1 MDVYRNQTRPSKS
14 IIKLSTYLCMFPQ
27 LIAGPIVRYCEIET
41 LLDEKSALSWNKV
54 IVGLERFVIGLGK
67 KVLLAN
73 NLGVI
78 YAAIQTNTVRSVGTA
93 WLGIIAYT
101 LQIYYDFS
109 GYSDMAIGMGKMF
122 GFRFPENF
130 DYPYE
135 AVSISSFWRK
145 WHMTLSGWFR
155 EYVYIPL
162 GGNRRGRII
171 QIRNII
177 IVWGLT
183 GLWHGAGWNYILW
196 GLYFGFLLIIEKNI
210 LEKIHYQSLP
220 QLVRWSLTML
230 AVILGW
236 VFFTNVEL
244 DKAVEYIK
252 SMFGLSAEV
261 LVDDYFR
268 FHARENAILLVI
280 SVMGCFRKTRKW
292 INGVTRKRPV
302 VAYASMTLIYIAC
315 TATLVYST
323 YNPFLYFK
331 F

>member
-1 MDVYRNQTRPSKS
+1 
-14 IIKLSTYLCMFPQ
+14 
-27 LIAGPIVRYCEIET
+27 
-41 LLDEKSALSWNKV
+41 
-54 IVGLERFVIGLGK
+54 
-67 KVLLAN
+67 
-73 NLGVI
+73 
-78 YAAIQTNTVRSVGTA
+78 
-93 WLGIIAYT
+93 
-101 LQIYYDFS
+101 
-109 GYSDMAIGMGKMF
+109 
-122 GFRFPENF
+122 
-130 DYPYE
+130 
-135 AVSISSFWRK
+135 
-145 WHMTLSGWFR
+145 MTLSGWFR